1 MAETPKSSTEKS
13 WLDWEIDNAVQKTKD
28 KAKAGF
34 KVAKESSLGK
44 GFISAYNNVIGREFG
59 MIDAATPDGVNSG
72 TKRGRGKGLKSDVP
86 KDQTDERAK
95 KSDKEFVVVEAGGS
109 KYYTDIHKSESYTPK
124 DTEASPNTGTAT
136 PSKGPTVPPLERPYS
151 HFNNYSL
158 INYKGT
164 PLAGESNGI
173 SSNVAGGTVY
183 QKINVKNLVNPT
195 VSKIIELTGDSKL
208 VGNMGYRYNYSDFAL
223 ARYFNKIPNS
233 MLITLRRFAYP
244 AADDIISPKSMGAD
258 GVPVEIMQPDIARAV
273 TWLGEAP
280 GNSMTEILK
289 FSHGF
294 DWKDAESAMQTI
306 TAPSREASAG
316 KFGSVVNN
324 NKVLSAMANGAA
336 GKGAVEANARDQ
348 NAGFDQFLNTY
359 PNHVFGAL
367 NVIKNVLI
375 REQGLKFEQ
384 EFSLKFEYE
393 LRSFEGAN
401 PKIMMLDQL
410 ANLLALTYNN
420 APFWGGSVRYIGGGG
435 GAAKPLGNLNKLR
448 SGDYMG
454 FAGSIVEDMGKMFG
468 GALKGG
474 GNAFDSLLKGDAGG
488 VLAALKDNKMLN
500 NLIGGPAMEMFNTP
514 QGAEAANALLT
525 GDPTGQWHL
534 TIGNPLD
541 PIVVIGNLCMT
552 DCEIT
557 FEGANSLQDF
567 PERLV
572 AVIKLKPGRPRD
584 KAEIESM
591 FNSGRGRFY
600 LQPNDV
606 ADINATSD
614 INQWGNRDKRSV
626 GEGDFINIFRKMSNG

>member
-1 MAETPKSSTEKS
+1 MADEKGWFDKISDKSKS
-13 WLDWEIDNAVQKTKD
+13 A
-28 KAKAGF
+28 F
-34 KVAKESSLGK
+34 KVAKDSSLGK
-44 GFISAYNNVIGREFG
+44 GFISAYNNVIGKEFG
-59 MIDAATPDGVNSG
+59 MIDGGTPDGVHSG
-72 TKRGRGKGLKSDVP
+72 TRGKSKGLKSAP
-86 KDQTDERAK
+86 KKPDQTGNRAVAVDQPFTIV
-95 KSDKEFVVVEAGGS
+95 STGGS
-109 KYYTDIHKSESYTPK
+109 KYYTDVQPSESYTPK
-124 DTEASPNTGTAT
+124 GSESTSNTGTNEPA
-136 PSKGPTVPPLERPYS
+136 KGPLVPSLKRPYS

-164 PLAGESNGI
+164 PLTGAVNGVEG
-173 SSNVAGGTVY
+173 NTAGGTIY
-183 QKINVKNLVNPT
+183 QKINMDSLANPT
-195 VSKIIELTGDSKL
+195 VTKIIEVTSTNTK
-208 VGNMGYRYNYSDFAL
+208 NMGYRYNYSDFAL
-223 ARYFNKIPNS
+223 AKYFNKIPNTY
-233 MLITLRRFAYP
+233 LITLRRFAYP
-244 AADDIISPKSMGAD
+244 AADDIITPTSMGAD
-258 GVPVEIMQPDIARAV
+258 GKPVEIMQPDIARAV

-280 GNSMTEILK
+280 GNNMADILK

-294 DWKDAESAMQTI
+294 GWKEAESQMQTI
-306 TAPSREASAG
+306 TSPSREASAG

-336 GKGAVEANARDQ
+336 GRGAVESNARDQ
-348 NAGFDQFLNTY
+348 NADHDQFMNTY

-367 NVIKNVLI
+367 NVIKQVLI
-375 REQGLKFEQ
+375 REQGLNFEQ
-384 EFSLKFEYE
+384 EFSLRFEYE
-393 LRSFEGAN
+393 LRSFDGAN

-410 ANLLALTYNN
+410 ANILALTYNN

-448 SGDYMG
+448 SGDYLG

-474 GNAFDSLLKGDAGG
+474 GNAFDALLKGDASGA
-488 VLAALKDNKMLN
+488 LAALKDNKMLN

-525 GDPTGQWHL
+525 GDPTGNWHV

-541 PIVVIGNLCMT
+541 PIMVIGNLCMT

-591 FNSGRGRFY
+591 FNAGRGRFY
-600 LQPNDV
+600 LQPDDV
-606 ADINATSD
+606 ADINATTD
-614 INQWGNRDKRSV
+614 VNQWGNKDKGGV
-626 GEGDFINIFRKMSNG
+626 KKGDFINVFRKMSNG

>member
-1 MAETPKSSTEKS
+1 MAKEKGWYES
-13 WLDWEIDNAVQKTKD
+13 AVEAANEA
-28 KAKAGF
+28 KAKGKAAF
-34 KVAKESSLGK
+34 KIAKNSSLGK
-44 GFISAYNNVIGREFG
+44 GAINAYNNVIGREFG
-59 MIDAATPDGVNSG
+59 MIDGGTPDGVHSG
-72 TKRGRGKGLKSDVP
+72 TKGKSKGLKSNNQP
-86 KDQTDERAK
+86 DQTLARAVRK
-95 KSDKEFVVVEAGGS
+95 DGEFTIVGTGGS
-109 KYYTDIHKSESYTPK
+109 TYYTDVQPSESYTPK
-124 DTEASPNTGTAT
+124 GSESNGNTGTKEPA
-136 PSKGPTVPPLERPYS
+136 KGPLVPSLNRPYS

-158 INYKGT
+158 INYKGSPIGGST
-164 PLAGESNGI
+164 VGVEGS
-173 SSNVAGGTVY
+173 AGGGTIY
-183 QKINVKNLVNPT
+183 QKIDMSSLANPT
-195 VSKIIELTGDSKL
+195 VTKIIEMTGANTK
-208 VGNMGYRYNYSDFAL
+208 NMGYRYNYSDFAL
-223 ARYFNKIPNS
+223 AKYFNKIPNTY
-233 MLITLRRFAYP
+233 LITLRRFAYP
-244 AADDIISPKSMGAD
+244 AADDIITPMQMGED
-258 GVPVEIMQPDIARAV
+258 GKPVEVMQPDIARAV

-280 GNSMTEILK
+280 GNNMSEILK

-294 DWKDAESAMQTI
+294 GWTNAESAMQTLN
-306 TAPSREASAG
+306 APSREASAG

-336 GKGAVEANARDQ
+336 GRGAVEANARDQ
-348 NAGFDQFLNTY
+348 NAGYDQFTNTY
-359 PNHVFGAL
+359 PNHVYGSL

-384 EFSLKFEYE
+384 AFTLKFEYE
-393 LRSFEGAN
+393 LRNFEGAN

-448 SGDYMG
+448 SGDYLG

-474 GNAFDSLLKGDAGG
+474 GNAFDALLKGDAGG

-525 GDPTGQWHL
+525 GDPTGNWHV

-541 PIVVIGNLCMT
+541 PIMVIGNLCME

-591 FNSGRGRFY
+591 FNAGRGRFY
-600 LQPNDV
+600 LQPDDV
-606 ADINATSD
+606 ADINKTTD
-614 INQWGNRDKRSV
+614 VNQWGNKDKGGV
-626 GEGDFINIFRKMSNG
+626 KKGDFINVFRKMSNG